1 MFIDD
6 DPFFKLALLFV
17 AFVAVIWVVWT
28 VVDYLVGTK
37 KNEN

>member
-6 DPFFKLALLFV
+6 DPFFKLVLLFV
-17 AFVAVIWVVWT
+17 AFVAVIWAVWT